1 MLLATLADEPGG
13 GDGVKWQ
20 QGTFD
25 TTRYGEMF
33 VNGKMVRSGPSSSG
47 DSFWDQAA
55 TPSEERSIVTV
66 AKDRTV
72 PAPQFKSVQDA
83 IAKQYVP
90 EPENKSVLEEIV
102 SSVQSVI
109 APVSDAGKAR
119 TDYVSAQPSYYN
131 LDSIFKSFGLSP
143 QAKAAPVQVAKA
155 APQKQQQRATS
166 KPASS
171 SSIPQIATRA
181 ATMFS
186 PLEFPKAQPARYT
199 PAQRRSDP
207 MTPLWIMLGIGAVLM
222 TTGVVLLNRK

>member
-25 TTRYGEMF
+25 ATRYGEMF

-55 TPSEERSIVTV
+55 TPSEERSIVTI
-66 AKDRTV
+66 AKDRRV
-72 PAPQFKSVQDA
+72 PAPQFNSVQDA
-83 IAKQYVP
+83 IVKQYVP
-90 EPENKSVLEEIV
+90 EPESKSVLEELV

-109 APVSDAGKAR
+109 APVSDAGKTR

-143 QAKAAPVQVAKA
+143 QTQPAPVQVAKKA
-155 APQKQQQRATS
+155 APQRATS
-166 KPASS
+166 KPSSS
-171 SSIPQIATRA
+171 SSIPQLATRA
-181 ATMFS
+181 ATLFS

-207 MTPLWIMLGIGAVLM
+207 MTPLWIMLGVGAVLV
-222 TTGVVLLNRK
+222 TTGIVLINRKG